1 VLAADRAAMAG
12 YLDPLDGGPDGT
24 GWPFGRPVWVSEV
37 VAVLAAVPLVAY
49 VEDETVVTDDA
60 ARVLVDGS
68 GRPTGVAL
76 DVDELVAA
84 TTDGLAVWGSD
95 GRRYG

>member
-1 VLAADRAAMAG
+1 
-12 YLDPLDGGPDGT
+12 
-24 GWPFGRPVWVSEV
+24 
-37 VAVLAAVPLVAY
+37 VAY
-49 VEDETVVTDDA
+49 VEDATVVTDDA

-76 DVDELVAA
+76 DIDELVAGTA
-84 TTDGLAVWGSD
+84 DGLAVWGSD